1 MKNYKYF
8 IGLLLA
14 VITLSCSGDSDSGTE
29 FLGEV
34 AAPTNISALFTI
46 SNDNTG
52 KVTIR
57 PDGEGVSAY
66 DIYFGDGTVEPA
78 TVAPGQDYDHIYAEG
93 HYTVKI
99 VAMTVN
105 GKTTEYTQDLD
116 VTFVAPENLQMTAIA
131 TVGNAYQLNV
141 SASADYETYFEVTFG
156 DDPAAVPVQ
165 FNQGQTISH
174 TYTTVGTYTITVIAY
189 SGGAATSQVT
199 QDVTVF
205 DPLLLPVNF
214 ESPTLN
220 YAFGDFGGAVSAV
233 VDNPD
238 ISGLNTSSRVAKL
251 TKNPGAEVWAGVT
264 LPLDQPIDFSSL
276 TKISI
281 KTYSPA
287 PGKIVKLKLENL
299 SNANIN
305 IEKDAVTTV
314 ANGWEILTYDFAG
327 INNANNYQRL
337 VIFYDFGNNGTGSTF
352 YFDDIMQTTGAAQVV
367 LPLTFQN
374 LALTY
379 TFTGF
384 GGANTTV
391 ENNPSVTGINT
402 STRVAKLVKNNG
414 SEVWAGS
421 FINLQ
426 QPIDFSSLHKIKM
439 KVWSPQ
445 SGIVVKLKLENFADA
460 NINTELDATTTTS
473 NGWEEL
479 TYDFTGVN
487 NANAYQRVVVFFAFG
502 ATGTGASYY
511 FDDIQLSN

>member
-1 MKNYKYF
+1 MKNFKYL

-14 VITLSCSGDSDSGTE
+14 TITLSCSSDSDSGTK
-29 FLGEV
+29 FLEEV
-34 AAPTNISALFTI
+34 VAPTNISALFTI
-46 SNDNTG
+46 TNDNTG

-57 PDGEGVSAY
+57 PNGEGVSSY
-66 DIYFGDGTVEPA
+66 DVYFGDATAEPA
-78 TVAPGQDYDHIYAEG
+78 TIGPGQDVQHIYAEG
-93 HYTVKI
+93 NYTVKI

-116 VTFVAPENLQMTAIA
+116 VTFIAPENLQMTATA
-131 TVGNAYQLNV
+131 EVGNAYKINV
-141 SASADYETYFEVTFG
+141 NASADYETFFEATFG
-156 DDPAAVPVQ
+156 EDPSEVPVQ
-165 FNQGQTISH
+165 FNEGQTISH
-174 TYTTVGTYTITVIAY
+174 EYESVGTYTITVTAY

-199 QDVTVF
+199 QEVTVF

-233 VDNPD
+233 VDNPS
-238 ISGLNTSSRVAKL
+238 ISGINTSARVARL
-251 TKNPGAEVWAGVT
+251 TKNPGAEVWAGLA

-299 SNANIN
+299 NNANIN
-305 IEKDAVTTV
+305 IEKDATTTV
-314 ANGWEILTYDFAG
+314 ANGWETLTYDFTG
-327 INNANNYQRL
+327 VNNANAYQRL
-337 VIFYDFGNNGTGSTF
+337 VLFYDFGNNGTGSTF

-374 LALTY
+374 QALTY

-391 ENNPSVTGINT
+391 ENNPAPAGINT
-402 STRVAKLVKNNG
+402 STRVAKLVKNSG

-445 SGIVVKLKLENFADA
+445 SGIVVKLKLENFANA

-479 TYDFTGVN
+479 TYDFAGVN

-502 ATGTGASYY
+502 TAGTGASYY